1 MKVVG
6 LCEDLQLMFK
16 DNGLRR
22 PFGKNNRCKEV
33 GPVEAVR
40 EELGFCSYATC
51 ESELVLSEV
60 QPQRKAHNPS
70 AKPPCAVE
78 V

>member
-1 MKVVG
+1 
-6 LCEDLQLMFK
+6 MFK

-60 QPQRKAHNPS
+60 
-70 AKPPCAVE
+70 
-78 V
+78 